1 LKRYSETELTMKAIT
16 LRCLTGSVLT
26 SALLIGGCASEP
38 PEPVTAENTQTLSAT
53 VESIDLDKRLVALRA
68 PDGRTAT
75 VEVAPEVRN
84 LSQVQPGDKVVVRYY
99 EALAAQL
106 KKKGESE
113 TLDKVD
119 VADAVAVAA
128 PGEKPAGL
136 VGSTV
141 TTTVVIDSVDQSF
154 NTVTF
159 KGPNGTLRT
168 VSIESPEGQKFI
180 DRLRKGD
187 EVEVTYTEA
196 LAISVEPSS

>member
-1 LKRYSETELTMKAIT
+1 MKAIT
-16 LRCLTGSVLT
+16 LRCVSSGVVA
-26 SALLIGGCASEP
+26 SALLIGACASEP
-38 PEPVTAENTQTLSAT
+38 PEPVTRENTQTLSAT
-53 VESIDLDKRLVALRA
+53 VEAVDVAKRLVALRA

-84 LSQVQPGDKVVVRYY
+84 LEQVQPGDKVVVRYY

-113 TLDKVD
+113 TVGKLDVES
-119 VADAVAVAA
+119 ASARAE
-128 PGEKPAGL
+128 PGDKPAGL
-136 VGSTV
+136 VGTKV

-154 NTVTF
+154 STVTF

-168 VSIESPEGQKFI
+168 VAIESPEGKKFI
-180 DRLRKGD
+180 DRLKKGD

-196 LAISVEPSS
+196 LAVSVEPAS